1 MSLFKCTLCKKE
13 SLRGGSLVLL
23 RACGGSHAAI
33 PLSAHW
39 LFFLPQFPGVHLP
52 AQFKS
57 TDASAAGWGTLWG
70 ALLVGTTADSGRDSF
85 MFSHTAR
92 PLWTLRWLSPPCPGP
107 HGQLFY
113 GLCRPMKSTSGLGD
127 APFCVAW
134 VGKGSCSALAGVPK
148 HEGSE
153 LVRGVGSQKTLSH
166 QVPWHSPGK
175 KGASSA
181 Q

>member
-1 MSLFKCTLCKKE
+1 MGVVTPPSPSAPTGFFFCRSSQESTSLPSLRALMRL
-13 SLRGGSLVLL
+13 LRGG
-23 RACGGSHAAI
+23 G
-33 PLSAHW
+33 
-39 LFFLPQFPGVHLP
+39 LF
-52 AQFKS
+52 
-57 TDASAAGWGTLWG
+57 WG

-92 PLWTLRWLSPPCPGP
+92 PLWTLCWLPPPCPGP

-134 VGKGSCSALAGVPK
+134 VGKGSCSALAGVPE

-166 QVPWHSPGK
+166 QVPWHSPGEK
-175 KGASSA
+175 SASSA